1 LSDAFRSK
9 KAAVGTLRRKSET
22 SPEFQKAQLTPATLP
37 PRSNYDTR
45 IIFLDA
51 PCFPQSVESHSH
63 TEGFTATEQTMNLAN
78 GSPRVVE
85 QFEYLFID
93 RLRGANSPRR
103 HQMTVPHW
111 SPARVDSG
119 RLIPDNPTP
128 PLVCDVNAGEIP
140 SSSRTDTGR
149 GASSLKSWDRRI
161 DFREAIKFDYA

>member
-1 LSDAFRSK
+1 MRFVQRKLLLERYAAGQKFR
-9 KAAVGTLRRKSET
+9 LNFRKRS
-22 SPEFQKAQLTPATLP
+22 SPPP

-85 QFEYLFID
+85 QFEYLFIE